1 MKDAHNQSNCTAGVV
16 CERMKKYIANILT
29 GSRILGSMLLLFAP
43 VFSVA
48 FYIIYLLCG
57 FTDMIDGTVARM
69 TNSVS
74 RFGEKLDTAADI
86 VFVAAAL
93 IKFLPNLPI
102 PLWLWLWGGGIAVIK
117 IGNILL
123 GYVFRKQFTALHTIL
138 NKVTGFLLFLL
149 PLTASIMDFG
159 YSSMTVCAVAT
170 AAAIQEGVY
179 IVKKGSYA

>member
-1 MKDAHNQSNCTAGVV
+1 MGL
-16 CERMKKYIANILT
+16 KKQLANILT
-29 GSRILGSMLLLFAP
+29 GLRIIGSVLLMFLP
-43 VFSVA
+43 TFSMG
-48 FYIIYLLCG
+48 FYIVYLLCG

-69 TNSVS
+69 TGSAS

-102 PLWLWLWGGGIAVIK
+102 PLWLWIWAGGIAVIR

-123 GYVFRKQFTALHTIL
+123 GYAFQRELPALHTML

-149 PLTASIMDFG
+149 PLTVPIVDFR
-159 YSSMTVCAVAT
+159 YSSMAVCALAT
-170 AAAIQEGVY
+170 VSAIQES
-179 IVKKGSYA
+179 IHIIKKEDSA

>member
-1 MKDAHNQSNCTAGVV
+1 MTKHL
-16 CERMKKYIANILT
+16 ANILT
-29 GSRILGSMLLLFAP
+29 GCRILSSILLLFVP

-48 FYIIYLLCG
+48 FYGVYLLCG

-69 TNSVS
+69 TNSAG

-93 IKFLPNLPI
+93 IRFLPHLSI
-102 PLWLWLWGGGIAVIK
+102 PQWLWIWGGGIAVIR

-138 NKVTGFLLFLL
+138 NKVTGVLLFFL
-149 PLTASIMDFG
+149 PLTGAAVDFR
-159 YSSMTVCAVAT
+159 YSSITVCAVAT
-170 AAAIQEGVY
+170 VSAIQEGIY
-179 IVKKGSYA
+179 IVKKECHA